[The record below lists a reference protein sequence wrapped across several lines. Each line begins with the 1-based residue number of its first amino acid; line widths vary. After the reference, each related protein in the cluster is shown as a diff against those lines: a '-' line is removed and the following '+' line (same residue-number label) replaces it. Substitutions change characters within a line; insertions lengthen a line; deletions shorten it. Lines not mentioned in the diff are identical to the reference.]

1 MNGRKLNRTRLL
13 QVQRQLKEIERELL
27 EQERN
32 DDLYDAIRDKNYMA
46 DIIVTIS
53 PNKHITFDGVCES
66 YGLRTIRKPSTNG
79 DMGSDWY
86 TNIFGK
92 IDRDVAIKL
101 FDECLTV
108 LKSAKD
114 YYESM
119 SEDEW
124 LRLRKDDARV

>member
-1 MNGRKLNRTRLL
+1 MNGRELNRTRLL

-32 DDLYDAIRDKNYMA
+32 DDLYDAIRNKNYMA
-46 DIIVTIS
+46 DIMVKIS
-53 PNKHITFDGVCES
+53 PNKHITFDGARES
-66 YGLRTIRKPSTNG
+66 YGLWTIRKPSTNG
-79 DMGSDWY
+79 DGVSDWN

-114 YYESM
+114 FYESM
-119 SEDEW
+119 SDDEW